1 MPRKQ
6 RTKIEGSDPN
16 YHSDLPRKPIA
27 EPTPAIKPAPEKAAP
42 AAATPKEAPKP
53 RKQRQPAAKP
63 KPAVA
68 KTQTDAR
75 PEPETKPTKPTPQ
88 NAATREIHLTAAVK
102 RDHGDLIAKLA
113 DKGIDPKVPVR
124 LAGRKAVQLFE
135 PKREFIEKPEADR
148 LPLRDGYQTTKRVDA
163 ELIDHLRA
171 ENDPYGLSS
180 DTAMLRGQFEPL
192 FWKCLDEVL
201 EELSSK

>member
-27 EPTPAIKPAPEKAAP
+27 EATPAIRPAPETSDP
-42 AAATPKEAPKP
+42 AAASPKEAPKQ
-53 RKQRQPAAKP
+53 RKQRQTAAKP
-63 KPAVA
+63 KPTVVKALDDA
-68 KTQTDAR
+68 QPAPKTKT
-75 PEPETKPTKPTPQ
+75 TKPALP

-102 RDHGDLIAKLA
+102 RDHGDLIAKLTA
-113 DKGIDPKVPVR
+113 KGIDPKVPVR

-171 ENDPYGLSS
+171 ENDPFGLSS

-201 EELSSK
+201 EELSSR

>member
-6 RTKIEGSDPN
+6 RTKIAGSDPN

-27 EPTPAIKPAPEKAAP
+27 EATPAIKPAPV
-42 AAATPKEAPKP
+42 AATPKETPKP
-53 RKQRQPAAKP
+53 RNKRKPAAKP
-63 KPAVA
+63 QAPVVKA
-68 KTQTDAR
+68 QTAAR
-75 PEPETKPTKPTPQ
+75 PKPETTPAKPSAPKL
-88 NAATREIHLTAAVK
+88 ATREIHLTAAVR
-102 RDHGDLIAKLA
+102 RDHGERIEKLA
-113 DKGIDPKVPVR
+113 AKGIDPKVPIR

-148 LPLRDGYQTTKRVDA
+148 LPLRDGYQTTKRVDV

-201 EELSSK
+201 DELASK

>member
-27 EPTPAIKPAPEKAAP
+27 EATPAIKPAPEP
-42 AAATPKEAPKP
+42 ATSAATDTKEAPKP
-53 RKQRQPAAKP
+53 RKQRQPATKP
-63 KPAVA
+63 KPTVVKAETEARTAPKSKSA
-68 KTQTDAR
+68 KPAA
-75 PEPETKPTKPTPQ
+75 Q
-88 NAATREIHLTAAVK
+88 NPATREVHLTAAVK

-113 DKGIDPKVPVR
+113 AKGIDPKVPVR

-163 ELIDHLRA
+163 ELINHLRA

>member
-27 EPTPAIKPAPEKAAP
+27 EATPAIKPASEAVP
-42 AAATPKEAPKP
+42 PKEAPKSRSKP
-53 RKQRQPAAKP
+53 QPAPQPRASVAKAPAVERPKVEAKP
-63 KPAVA
+63 TRPPA
-68 KTQTDAR
+68 
-75 PEPETKPTKPTPQ
+75 PSS
-88 NAATREIHLTAAVK
+88 ATREIHLTAAVK
-102 RDHGDLIAKLA
+102 REHGDVIEKLA
-113 DKGIDPKVPVR
+113 AKGIDPKVPVR

-148 LPLRDGYQTTKRVDA
+148 LPLREGYQTTKRVDA
-163 ELIDHLRA
+163 ELIDHLRS

-201 EELSSK
+201 AELSSK

>member
-27 EPTPAIKPAPEKAAP
+27 EATPAIKPTPETAAP
-42 AAATPKEAPKP
+42 AAVTSPKEAPKP
-53 RKQRQPAAKP
+53 RKQRQPTAKP

-68 KTQTDAR
+68 KPQPDAR
-75 PEPETKPTKPTPQ
+75 PEPETKPTKPAPPIV
-88 NAATREIHLTAAVK
+88 ATREIHLAAAVK
-102 RDHGDLIAKLA
+102 RDHGHLIAKLA

-135 PKREFIEKPEADR
+135 PKREFVEKPEADR

-180 DTAMLRGQFEPL
+180 EIGRASCRER
-192 FWKCLDEVL
+192 V
-201 EELSSK
+201 

>member
-6 RTKIEGSDPN
+6 RTKIEGSDPK
-16 YHSDLPRKPIA
+16 YHSDLPRKPIGEA
-27 EPTPAIKPAPEKAAP
+27 TPAIKQTPEASP
-42 AAATPKEAPKP
+42 PKEAAKP
-53 RKQRQPAAKP
+53 RNKRQPAAQPQAPVAEARTVSRP
-63 KPAVA
+63 KPEA
-68 KTQTDAR
+68 KPA
-75 PEPETKPTKPTPQ
+75 K
-88 NAATREIHLTAAVK
+88 AAAQSSPTREIHLTAAVK
-102 RDHGDLIAKLA
+102 RDHGELIEKLA
-113 DKGIDPKVPVR
+113 AKGIDPKVPVR

-148 LPLRDGYQTTKRVDA
+148 LPLREGYQTTKRVDA
-163 ELIDHLRA
+163 ELIDHLRS